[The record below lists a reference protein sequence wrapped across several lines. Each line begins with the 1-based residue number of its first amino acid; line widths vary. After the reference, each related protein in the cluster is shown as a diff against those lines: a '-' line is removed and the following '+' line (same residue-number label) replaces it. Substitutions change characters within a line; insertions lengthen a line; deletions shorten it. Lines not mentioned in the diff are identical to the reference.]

1 MYKKT
6 ETQQNRGNNNYR
18 GTICVVGKKG
28 SYSIP
33 TKLLQKQPIQQ
44 HLLYKEFWNCSI

>member
-6 ETQQNRGNNNYR
+6 ETQQKRT
-18 GTICVVGKKG
+18 TIRVVGKKG

-44 HLLYKEFWNCSI
+44 HLLYKEYWNCSI

>member
-6 ETQQNRGNNNYR
+6 EAQQKRNIIR
-18 GTICVVGKKG
+18 VVGKKG

-33 TKLLQKQPIQQ
+33 AKLLQKQPIQQ
-44 HLLYKEFWNCSI
+44 QTLYEEYWK